1 MFDLAGKTA
10 LVTGAG
16 QSVGAGIAQALA
28 VQGAS
33 VLVND
38 VIEERAQS
46 IVDEINA
53 DSGTAM
59 PLVFDVTDR
68 AAVIDAFQI
77 SGHID
82 IVVNNAGN
90 AGTENMNPTP
100 FSDMDPND
108 WEAPIRV
115 NLYGVL
121 HTTHAALPNM
131 IESGWGRI
139 ITISSGAANSGVN
152 IGVAP
157 YAAAKSAGQA
167 FMRTIAAE
175 NARTGVTCNAIALGL
190 MENTA
195 GGDHTA
201 SMARTIP
208 VGRLG
213 TPHDVGTMCVYLA
226 SEEASWVTGQT
237 FHVNGG
243 TLMT

>member
-1 MFDLAGKTA
+1 MFDLTGKTA

-28 VQGAS
+28 VQGAH

-46 IVDEINA
+46 TVDEINA
-53 DSGTAM
+53 ESGTAT

-68 AAVIDAFQI
+68 VAVTHAFQV

-90 AGTENMNPTP
+90 AGTEKMRPTP
-100 FSDMDPND
+100 FADMDPAD
-108 WEAPIRV
+108 WDPPIAV
-115 NLYGVL
+115 NLYGIL
-121 HTTHAALPNM
+121 HTAHAALPNM
-131 IESGWGRI
+131 IASGWGRI

-190 MENTA
+190 MDNTA

-201 SMARTIP
+201 SLAKTIP

-213 TPHDVGTMCVYLA
+213 TPHDVAATCVYLT
-226 SEEASWVTGQT
+226 SEESAWVTGQT

-243 TLMT
+243 TLMA

>member
-100 FSDMDPND
+100 SQT
-108 WEAPIRV
+108 W
-115 NLYGVL
+115 
-121 HTTHAALPNM
+121 TQ
-131 IESGWGRI
+131 
-139 ITISSGAANSGVN
+139 TIG
-152 IGVAP
+152 
-157 YAAAKSAGQA
+157 K
-167 FMRTIAAE
+167 
-175 NARTGVTCNAIALGL
+175 
-190 MENTA
+190 
-195 GGDHTA
+195 
-201 SMARTIP
+201 
-208 VGRLG
+208 RL
-213 TPHDVGTMCVYLA
+213 
-226 SEEASWVTGQT
+226 SE
-237 FHVNGG
+237 
-243 TLMT
+243 

>member
-1 MFDLAGKTA
+1 MFDLTGKTA

-16 QSVGAGIAQALA
+16 QTVGAGIAQALA
-28 VQGAS
+28 GQGAH

-38 VIEERAQS
+38 VIAERAQS
-46 IVDEINA
+46 TVDEINA
-53 DSGTAM
+53 DSGTASCV
-59 PLVFDVTDR
+59 VFDVTDR
-68 AAVIDAFQI
+68 AAVTDAFQS
-77 SGHID
+77 SGQID

-90 AGTENMNPTP
+90 AGTEKMRPTP
-100 FSDMDPND
+100 FVDMDPAD
-108 WEAPIRV
+108 WDAPIAV

-121 HTTHAALPNM
+121 HTTHAALPKM

-190 MENTA
+190 MDNTA

-201 SMARTIP
+201 SLARAIP

-213 TPHDVGTMCVYLA
+213 TPHDVAATCVYLA
-226 SEEASWVTGQT
+226 SEESAWVTGQT

-243 TLMT
+243 TFMT

>member
-157 YAAAKSAGQA
+157 YASAKAAGQA
-167 FMRTIAAE
+167 FTRTIAAE

-208 VGRLG
+208 IGRLG

>member
-1 MFDLAGKTA
+1 MFDLTDKTA

-16 QSVGAGIAQALA
+16 QSVGAGIAHALA
-28 VQGAS
+28 SRGAN

-38 VIEERAQS
+38 VVEERAQS
-46 IVDEINA
+46 IVDQINA
-53 DSGTAM
+53 NSGEAT

-68 AAVIDAFQI
+68 TAVMDACRNA
-77 SGHID
+77 GRID

-90 AGTENMNPTP
+90 SGTEKMRPTS
-100 FSDMDPND
+100 FVDMEPDD
-108 WEAPIRV
+108 WDAPIRV

-121 HTTHAALPNM
+121 HTTHAVLTDM
-131 IESGWGRI
+131 TQTGWGRI

-152 IGVAP
+152 IGVSP

-190 MENTA
+190 MDNTA

-201 SMARTIP
+201 SLAKTIP
-208 VGRLG
+208 IGRLG
-213 TPHDVGTMCVYLA
+213 TPDDVGAMCVYLA

-243 TLMT
+243 TLMN